1 MHEGQPPNPGQR
13 PPPAARYHNW
23 LLLLVLAAGAFTI
36 LGGAGYM
43 VWNTVSR
50 GGPRLSTYLCS
61 NGGGETGVALLRW
74 PQGGAGVVSG
84 TYRDAKITGIA
95 PDERLSTGSG
105 ALSGHVSGSSV
116 SLEFGG
122 VQLHGKLAVTLTLD
136 MPQRDGALEPVTCKQ
151 AAGIAGWNRALA
163 NLNAAVSQDNQL
175 AARWRAQQAAR
186 WRAQQAARWRA
197 QQAARWRAQQAA
209 RWRAQQAARWRA
221 QQAAR
226 WRAQQAARWRA
237 QQAAR
242 WRAQQAARWR
252 AQQVARAQTRL
263 ARDIATLSRHTS
275 ALDNDTSLGDVI
287 QAMKN
292 ELAAAQGDLRAE
304 RQEACNDG
312 KAGRDAV
319 TVSADL
325 GTVQSRISTL
335 RANSVPHD
343 LTAVRN
349 DVRTVQSLGAAV
361 GTAPSAAIAQG
372 QQALSNLASA
382 ASWTQQDGQTLNQQA
397 QQIAARE
404 SHLPDSG
411 CRTPQRSAPAA
422 TSSAAQRTRDFRQRA
437 PRRPA
442 RSPPGKITNPRGSDH
457 PVAS

>member
-1 MHEGQPPNPGQR
+1 MSGC
-13 PPPAARYHNW
+13 PPAAAR
-23 LLLLVLAAGAFTI
+23 
-36 LGGAGYM
+36 
-43 VWNTVSR
+43 SR
-50 GGPRLSTYLCS
+50 
-61 NGGGETGVALLRW
+61 
-74 PQGGAGVVSG
+74 
-84 TYRDAKITGIA
+84 
-95 PDERLSTGSG
+95 
-105 ALSGHVSGSSV
+105 GHVSGSSV
-116 SLEFGG
+116 SLDFGG

-136 MPQRDGALEPVTCKQ
+136 MPQRDGTLQPVTCKQ

-175 AARWRAQQAAR
+175 AARR
-186 WRAQQAARWRA
+186 
-197 QQAARWRAQQAA
+197 
-209 RWRAQQAARWRA
+209 
-221 QQAAR
+221 
-226 WRAQQAARWRA
+226 
-237 QQAAR
+237 
-242 WRAQQAARWR
+242 R

-292 ELAAAQGDLRAE
+292 ELAAAQSNLGAE

-325 GTVQSRISTL
+325 STVQSRISTL

-343 LTAVRN
+343 LTAVHN

-372 QQALSNLASA
+372 QQALSNLASTV
-382 ASWTQQDGQTLNQQA
+382 SWTQQEAQTLNHQT
-397 QQIAARE
+397 QQIAAQE
-404 SHLPDSG
+404 SHIPNSG

-442 RSPPGKITNPRGSDH
+442 RSRAERSPTRSSDH
-457 PVAS
+457 RQ

>member
-1 MHEGQPPNPGQR
+1 MHEGQPRNPDQR

-61 NGGGETGVALLRW
+61 NGSGETGVALLRW

-105 ALSGHVSGSSV
+105 ALRGHVSGSSV
-116 SLEFGG
+116 SLDFGG

-136 MPQRDGALEPVTCKQ
+136 MPQRDGTLQPVTCKH

-163 NLNAAVSQDNQL
+163 NLNAAIGQDNQL
-175 AARWRAQQAAR
+175 AARQRAQQVAR
-186 WRAQQAARWRA
+186 QRAQQVARRRA
-197 QQAARWRAQQAA
+197 QQVARRRAQQVA
-209 RWRAQQAARWRA
+209 RRRAQQVARRRA
-221 QQAAR
+221 QQVAR
-226 WRAQQAARWRA
+226 R
-237 QQAAR
+237 
-242 WRAQQAARWR
+242 R

-275 ALDNDTSLGDVI
+275 VLDDDASLGDVI

-292 ELAAAQGDLRAE
+292 KLAAAQGDLGAE
-304 RQEACNDG
+304 RQEVCNDG

-335 RANSVPHD
+335 RANPVPQD

-349 DVRTVQSLGAAV
+349 DVRTVQSLGAAA

-372 QQALSNLASA
+372 QQALSNLASG
-382 ASWTQQDGQTLNQQA
+382 ASWTQQEGQTLNHQA
-397 QQIAARE
+397 QQIAAQE
-404 SHLPDSG
+404 SHIPNSG

-422 TSSAAQRTRDFRQRA
+422 TPSAGPTY
-437 PRRPA
+437 
-442 RSPPGKITNPRGSDH
+442 S
-457 PVAS
+457 

>member
-1 MHEGQPPNPGQR
+1 MHEGQPQNPFQR
-13 PPPAARYHNW
+13 PPPTSRHCAARHHNW
-23 LLLLVLAAGAFTI
+23 LLLLVLATAAFTV

-50 GGPRLSTYLCS
+50 GGPRLSSYLCS
-61 NGGGETGVALLRW
+61 NGSGETGAALLRW

-105 ALSGHVSGSSV
+105 ALSGHVSGSSI

-122 VQLHGKLAVTLTLD
+122 VQLHGKLAATLTLD
-136 MPQRDGALEPVTCKQ
+136 MPQRDGTLQPVTCKQ

-163 NLNAAVSQDNQL
+163 NLNAAVSQHNQL
-175 AARWRAQQAAR
+175 AARRRAQQL
-186 WRAQQAARWRA
+186 
-197 QQAARWRAQQAA
+197 
-209 RWRAQQAARWRA
+209 
-221 QQAAR
+221 
-226 WRAQQAARWRA
+226 
-237 QQAAR
+237 
-242 WRAQQAARWR
+242 
-252 AQQVARAQTRL
+252 ARAQTRF

-292 ELAAAQGDLRAE
+292 ELAAAQGDLGAE
-304 RQEACNDG
+304 RQQACNDG
-312 KAGRDAV
+312 KAGRHAG

-325 GTVQSRISTL
+325 GTVQSRISAL

-343 LTAVRN
+343 LTAVHN
-349 DVRTVQSLGAAV
+349 DVRTLQTLGAAA

-382 ASWTQQDGQTLNQQA
+382 VSWTQQEGQTLNHQA
-397 QQIAARE
+397 QQIAAQE
-404 SHLPDSG
+404 SHIPESG
-411 CRTPQRSAPAA
+411 CRTPQRSAPPA
-422 TSSAAQRTRDFRQRA
+422 TSSAAQRTRDFRQHA
-437 PRRPA
+437 PRHQPDHTPE
-442 RSPPGKITNPRGSDH
+442 RSPTRGSDH
-457 PVAS
+457 PAAQRGM

>member
-1 MHEGQPPNPGQR
+1 M
-13 PPPAARYHNW
+13 
-23 LLLLVLAAGAFTI
+23 
-36 LGGAGYM
+36 
-43 VWNTVSR
+43 
-50 GGPRLSTYLCS
+50 
-61 NGGGETGVALLRW
+61 
-74 PQGGAGVVSG
+74 VSG

-105 ALSGHVSGSSV
+105 GLSGHVSGSSV

-175 AARWRAQQAAR
+175 AARR
-186 WRAQQAARWRA
+186 
-197 QQAARWRAQQAA
+197 
-209 RWRAQQAARWRA
+209 
-221 QQAAR
+221 
-226 WRAQQAARWRA
+226 
-237 QQAAR
+237 
-242 WRAQQAARWR
+242 RAQQAARWR

-442 RSPPGKITNPRGSDH
+442 RSRAEKTPTRSSDH
-457 PVAS
+457 RQ